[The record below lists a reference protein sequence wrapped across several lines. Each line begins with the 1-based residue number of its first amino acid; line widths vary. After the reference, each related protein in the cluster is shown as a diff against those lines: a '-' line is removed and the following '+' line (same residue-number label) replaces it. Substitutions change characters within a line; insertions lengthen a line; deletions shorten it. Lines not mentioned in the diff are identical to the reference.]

1 MSEQTIEDWRTIK
14 PERSADRNWHFNL
27 SQVMRSLRGVNHS
40 RMRFECA
47 RTTTLCE
54 LVRMAGDGLY
64 LEFGV
69 NSGHSIRRIAAFTEK
84 HIYGFDSFEGLPEAW
99 NGLEVG
105 HFTTDGNLP
114 NVPNNVTLIKG
125 WFDETIPVFKKTNA
139 DTVAFVHIDCDL
151 YSSTKTIFDNLKN
164 RFVNG
169 SIIAFDE
176 IFNYGAAGAGN
187 PYLWREHEYK
197 AFCEFLEENG
207 WSADCIGIYG
217 NCQAGFILYK

>member
-1 MSEQTIEDWRTIK
+1 MKDWLITRSERFSHKDWYI
-14 PERSADRNWHFNL
+14 NL
-27 SQVMRSLRGVNHS
+27 YNAMKSLRRVNRS
-40 RMRFECA
+40 RMSFASA
-47 RTTTLCE
+47 RTPTLSE

-69 NSGHSIRRIAAFTEK
+69 RSGDSIRRIAAVTEK

-105 HFTTDGNLP
+105 HFTTGGNLP

-125 WFDETIPVFKKTNA
+125 WFDETIPVFKKYNA
-139 DTVAFVHIDCDL
+139 DTVAFVHIDSDL
-151 YSSTKTIFDNLKN
+151 YSSAKTIFDNLKD

-176 IFNYGAAGAGN
+176 IFNYGSDVGN
-187 PYLWREHEYK
+187 PDLWREHEFK
-197 AFCEFLEENG
+197 AFSEFLEETRWN
-207 WSADCIGIYG
+207 ADCIGLYG
-217 NCQAGFILYK
+217 KNQAGFILYK